1 MLSTSYSL
9 TAEIN
14 RQATLES
21 QIAQLQTNISSGV
34 QVHVASDDPLAAAQ
48 IATIGRQQA
57 NESVYTANVKV
68 AQATTSLVDTNLTG
82 VQTSLN
88 RAKELMLEA
97 SNGTMNDSDRTAAIT
112 ELQGIASD
120 LDSAANQTDVSG
132 NPLFVKGTAATQIP
146 IGNGTTVA
154 AGDSYDEVFGSV
166 TLKDGSTTSI
176 ASVLAASIAAL
187 QTTDPTAIAAASSA
201 GTNGNLLNLSSL
213 RGSTGIEQSWSG
225 MVTDQ
230 GQIVASA
237 NTAQT
242 AADATKSAAFSA
254 RDQTSGVDLD
264 TEAAELLRYQQA
276 YSGAAKVIQ
285 TAKDTMQSILDLF

>member
-14 RQATLES
+14 RQSALES
-21 QIAQLQTNISSGV
+21 SIAQLQTNISSGI

-57 NESVYTANVKV
+57 NEAVYSSNVKT

-97 SNGTMNDSDRTAAIT
+97 SNGTMSDTDRTAAIT
-112 ELQGIASD
+112 ELQGIASS
-120 LDSAANQTDVSG
+120 LNTAANQTDGSG
-132 NPLFVKGTAATQIP
+132 NPLFVQGGAATQIP

-154 AGDSYDEVFGSV
+154 AADSYDEVFGSV

-176 ASVLAASIAAL
+176 ADVMSAAITAL
-187 QTTDPTAIAAASSA
+187 QTTDPTARTTAVNSSLDALDASADHISDAQSDIGVRETQLNNTADALANSAINLTDERQGFESTDVTAAAA
-201 GTNGNLLNLSSL
+201 TLSSKMTTL
-213 RGSTGIEQSWSG
+213 NAAQS
-225 MVTDQ
+225 VL
-230 GQIVASA
+230 ASLS
-237 NTAQT
+237 
-242 AADATKSAAFSA
+242 KIS
-254 RDQTSGVDLD
+254 
-264 TEAAELLRYQQA
+264 
-276 YSGAAKVIQ
+276 
-285 TAKDTMQSILDLF
+285 LFDKIT

>member
-14 RQATLES
+14 RQSALET

-187 QTTDPTAIAAASSA
+187 QTTDPTARTTAVNSSLDALDSSADHISDAQTDIGLRETQLNNASDALATSAINLTDQRSSFEGTDLTVAAA
-201 GTNGNLLNLSSL
+201 TLSSKMTTL
-213 RGSTGIEQSWSG
+213 NAAQS
-225 MVTDQ
+225 VL
-230 GQIVASA
+230 
-237 NTAQT
+237 
-242 AADATKSAAFSA
+242 ATLSKIS
-254 RDQTSGVDLD
+254 
-264 TEAAELLRYQQA
+264 
-276 YSGAAKVIQ
+276 
-285 TAKDTMQSILDLF
+285 LFDKIT